1 MKLKGVT
8 ASLERRADWL
18 FSLSDAIFDR
28 PETAFQEYFASELLR
43 DALRREGFEVTEGL
57 GGLPTAFCGRF
68 GAGGP
73 VIGILGEYDALPG
86 MSQQSGV
93 TYPEPVI
100 PGAAGHGCGHNL
112 LGVGSLAA
120 VIAVKDYLE
129 ANRLPGTVIYY
140 GCPGEEG
147 GAGKGFLARA
157 GVFDGVDCVLTWH
170 PASLNTAPP
179 RTSLANRQM
188 LYQFRGI
195 SAHAAAHPERGRSAL
210 DALTLMNTG
219 IQFLREHIP
228 ATAKIHYA
236 VLDAGGTSP
245 NVVQSSASAMY
256 LIREASQE
264 ALEPLVQR
272 VSNVARGA
280 ALMTETEVTVTFVK
294 SCANLI
300 PNRVLSGLL
309 CRNLA
314 QMPLPEYTA
323 EELAL
328 AKTMKETIPTVSPLF
343 SMAKGLGGAYAR
355 FAQEHVDE
363 PIHNILIPE
372 LPIPMVPS
380 TSTDVGDV
388 SWLAPTAEV
397 QICTACSNT
406 SGHTWQRTAQGK
418 SAPAHKGLLQA
429 GRVLAGAA
437 IDLLTDPD
445 LVAQARREWQHQL
458 RGRTYTPMPPEAAP
472 AIPGKG
478 NGER

>member
-1 MKLKGVT
+1 MKISAVT
-8 ASLERRADWL
+8 ASLDRRADWL
-18 FSLSDAIFDR
+18 FSLSDAIFDH
-28 PETAFQEYFASELLR
+28 PETAFQERFAAGLLC
-43 DALRREGFEVTEGL
+43 DALRREGFAVTQGI

-68 GAGGP
+68 GEGKP

-86 MSQQSGV
+86 MSQQPGI
-93 TYPEPVI
+93 TRPEPVTS
-100 PGAAGHGCGHNL
+100 GAAGHGCGHNL

-120 VIAVKDYLE
+120 VIAVKDYLGT
-129 ANRLPGTVIYY
+129 NRLPGTVIYF

-157 GVFDGVDCVLTWH
+157 GVFDGVDCVLAWH

-179 RTSLANRQM
+179 RTSLANQQM
-188 LYQFRGI
+188 LYEFRGI

-256 LIREASQE
+256 LIRETSQDT
-264 ALEPLVQR
+264 LEPLVQR
-272 VSNVARGA
+272 VNQVARGA
-280 ALMTETEVTVTFVK
+280 AMMTETQVNMTFVK

-300 PNRVLSGLL
+300 PNRVLSGVLS
-309 CRNLA
+309 RNLA

-323 EELAL
+323 EELTL
-328 AKTMKETIPTVSPLF
+328 ARAMKETIPTVSPLF
-343 SMAKGLGGAYAR
+343 SMAKRLGGEYAR
-355 FAQEHVDE
+355 FADEHVDE

-372 LPIPMVPS
+372 LSIPMVPS

-397 QICTACSNT
+397 QVCTACSNT
-406 SGHTWQRTAQGK
+406 VGHTWQRTAQGK
-418 SAPAHKGLLQA
+418 SAPAHKGMLQA

-437 IDLLTDPD
+437 IDLLTDPA
-445 LVAQARREWQHQL
+445 LVEESRREWQQQL
-458 RGRTYTPMPPEAAP
+458 HGRTYTPMPPEAAP
-472 AIPGKG
+472 GIPEK
-478 NGER
+478 

>member
-1 MKLKGVT
+1 MKIKAVT
-8 ASLERRADWL
+8 ASIDQRADWL

-28 PETAFQEYFASELLR
+28 PETAFREYFAAGLLC
-43 DALRREGFEVTEGL
+43 DALRRKGFAVTQGI

-68 GAGGP
+68 GEGKP

-86 MSQQSGV
+86 MSQQPGI
-93 TYPEPVI
+93 TRPEPVTS
-100 PGAAGHGCGHNL
+100 GAAGHGCGHNL

-129 ANRLPGTVIYY
+129 ANRLPGTIIYF

-157 GVFDGVDCVLTWH
+157 GVFDGVDCVLAWH

-179 RTSLANRQM
+179 RTSLANQQM
-188 LYQFRGI
+188 LYEFRGI

-256 LIREASQE
+256 LIRETSQDT
-264 ALEPLVQR
+264 LEPLVQR
-272 VSNVARGA
+272 VNQVARGA
-280 ALMTETEVTVTFVK
+280 AMMTETQVNITFVK

-300 PNRVLSGLL
+300 PNRVLSGVLS
-309 CRNLA
+309 RNLA

-328 AKTMKETIPTVSPLF
+328 ARAMKETIPTVSPLF
-343 SMAKGLGGAYAR
+343 SMAKRLGGEYAR
-355 FAQEHVDE
+355 FADEHVDE

-388 SWLAPTAEV
+388 SWLTPTAEV
-397 QICTACSNT
+397 QVCTACSNT
-406 SGHTWQRTAQGK
+406 VGHTWQRTAQGK
-418 SAPAHKGLLQA
+418 SAPAHKGMLQA

-437 IDLLTDPD
+437 IDLLTKPV
-445 LVAQARREWQHQL
+445 LVEEARREWQQQL
-458 RGRTYTPMPPEAAP
+458 HGRTYTPMPPEAVP
-472 AIPGKG
+472 GIPEK
-478 NGER
+478 

>member
-1 MKLKGVT
+1 MKISAVT
-8 ASLERRADWL
+8 ESIDRRADWL
-18 FSLSDAIFDR
+18 FSLSDAIFDH
-28 PETAFQEYFASELLR
+28 PETAFQERFAAGLLCE
-43 DALRREGFEVTEGL
+43 ALRREGFAVTEAI
-57 GGLPTAFCGRF
+57 GGLPTAFRGRF
-68 GAGGP
+68 GEGKP

-86 MSQQSGV
+86 MSQQADA
-93 TYPEPVI
+93 THPEPVT
-100 PGAAGHGCGHNL
+100 PGGAGHGCGHNL
-112 LGVGSLAA
+112 LGVGSLSA

-129 ANRLPGTVIYY
+129 ANRLPGTVIYF

-188 LYQFRGI
+188 LYEFRGV
-195 SAHAAAHPERGRSAL
+195 SAHAAAYPERGRSSL

-228 ATAKIHYA
+228 ATAKLHSA

-245 NVVQSSASAMY
+245 NVVPSSASAMY

-272 VSNVARGA
+272 VNRVAQGA
-280 ALMTETEVTVTFVK
+280 AMMTETEVTITFVK

-300 PNRVLSGLL
+300 PNRVLSGILS
-309 CRNLA
+309 RNLA
-314 QMPLPEYTA
+314 QMPFPEFTA

-328 AKTMKETIPTVSPLF
+328 AQAMKETIPTVSPLF
-343 SMAKGLGGAYAR
+343 AMAKSLGGEYAR
-355 FAQEHVDE
+355 FSDEHVDE

-372 LPIPMVPS
+372 LPIPMTPT

-397 QICTACSNT
+397 QVCTACSNT
-406 SGHTWQRTAQGK
+406 VGHTWQRTAQGK
-418 SAPAHKGLLQA
+418 SAPAHKGMLQA
-429 GRVLAGAA
+429 GKVLAGAA
-437 IDLLTDPD
+437 IDLLTGPQ
-445 LVAQARREWQHQL
+445 LVEDARREWREQL
-458 RGRTYTPMPPEAAP
+458 HGRTYTPMPPEAAP

>member
-1 MKLKGVT
+1 
-8 ASLERRADWL
+8 
-18 FSLSDAIFDR
+18 
-28 PETAFQEYFASELLR
+28 
-43 DALRREGFEVTEGL
+43 
-57 GGLPTAFCGRF
+57 
-68 GAGGP
+68 
-73 VIGILGEYDALPG
+73 
-86 MSQQSGV
+86 
-93 TYPEPVI
+93 
-100 PGAAGHGCGHNL
+100 
-112 LGVGSLAA
+112 
-120 VIAVKDYLE
+120 
-129 ANRLPGTVIYY
+129 
-140 GCPGEEG
+140 
-147 GAGKGFLARA
+147 
-157 GVFDGVDCVLTWH
+157 
-170 PASLNTAPP
+170 
-179 RTSLANRQM
+179 M
-188 LYQFRGI
+188 LYEFRGI

-228 ATAKIHYA
+228 STAKIHYA

-245 NVVQSSASAMY
+245 NVVPSSASAVY

-328 AKTMKETIPTVSPLF
+328 AKAMKETIPTVSPLF

-397 QICTACSNT
+397 QVCTACSNT

-445 LVAQARREWQHQL
+445 LVVQARREWQHQL
-458 RGRTYTPMPPEAAP
+458 RGRTYTPMPPEAVP

>member
-1 MKLKGVT
+1 MKISAVT
-8 ASLERRADWL
+8 ESIDRRADWL
-18 FSLSDAIFDR
+18 FSLSDAIFDH
-28 PETAFQEYFASELLR
+28 PETAFQERFAAGVLCG
-43 DALRREGFEVTEGL
+43 ALRREGFTVTEGL
-57 GGLPTAFCGRF
+57 GSLPTAFCGCF
-68 GAGGP
+68 GEGKP

-86 MSQQSGV
+86 MSQQADA
-93 TYPEPVI
+93 THPEPVI

-129 ANRLPGTVIYY
+129 ANHLSGTVIYF

-179 RTSLANRQM
+179 RTSLANQQM
-188 LYQFRGI
+188 LYEFRGV

-219 IQFLREHIP
+219 VQFLREHIP

-236 VLDAGGTSP
+236 VLDAGGASP
-245 NVVQSSASAMY
+245 NVVPSSASAVY

-272 VSNVARGA
+272 VNRVAQGA
-280 ALMTETEVTVTFVK
+280 AMMTETEVNITFVK

-300 PNRVLSGLL
+300 PNRVLSGILS
-309 CRNLA
+309 RNLA
-314 QMPLPEYTA
+314 RMPFPEYTA
-323 EELAL
+323 GELAS
-328 AKTMKETIPTVSPLF
+328 AQAMRETIPTVSPLF
-343 SMAKGLGGAYAR
+343 AMAKRLGGEYAR
-355 FAQEHVDE
+355 FSDEHVDE

-372 LPIPMVPS
+372 LPIPMTPT

-397 QICTACSNT
+397 QVCTACSNT
-406 SGHTWQRTAQGK
+406 VGHTWQRTAQGK
-418 SAPAHKGLLQA
+418 SAPAHKGMLQA
-429 GRVLAGAA
+429 GKVLAGAA
-437 IDLLTDPD
+437 IDLLSDPQ
-445 LVAQARREWQHQL
+445 LVEDARREWKEQL

-472 AIPGKG
+472 RMPG
-478 NGER
+478 E

>member
-1 MKLKGVT
+1 MT
-8 ASLERRADWL
+8 
-18 FSLSDAIFDR
+18 
-28 PETAFQEYFASELLR
+28 ETI
-43 DALRREGFEVTEGL
+43 
-57 GGLPTAFCGRF
+57 GGLPTAFLGRF
-68 GAGGP
+68 GEGKP

-86 MSQQSGV
+86 MSQQADA
-93 TYPEPVI
+93 THPEPVT
-100 PGAAGHGCGHNL
+100 PGGAGHGCGHNL
-112 LGVGSLAA
+112 LGVGSLSA

-129 ANRLPGTVIYY
+129 ANRLPGTVIYF

-188 LYQFRGI
+188 LYEFRGV

-245 NVVQSSASAMY
+245 NVVPSSASAMY

-272 VSNVARGA
+272 VNRVAQGA
-280 ALMTETEVTVTFVK
+280 AMMTETEVTITFVK

-300 PNRVLSGLL
+300 PNRVLSGILS
-309 CRNLA
+309 RNLA
-314 QMPLPEYTA
+314 QMPFPEFTA

-328 AKTMKETIPTVSPLF
+328 AQAMKETIPTVSPLF
-343 SMAKGLGGAYAR
+343 AMAKSLGGEYAR
-355 FAQEHVDE
+355 FSDEHVDE

-372 LPIPMVPS
+372 LPIPMIPT

-397 QICTACSNT
+397 QVCTACSNT
-406 SGHTWQRTAQGK
+406 VGHTWQRTAQGK
-418 SAPAHKGLLQA
+418 SAPAHRGMLQA
-429 GRVLAGAA
+429 GKALAGAA
-437 IDLLTDPD
+437 IDLLTDPQ
-445 LVAQARREWQHQL
+445 LVEDARREWREQL
-458 RGRTYTPMPPEAAP
+458 HGRTYTPMPPEAAP
-472 AIPGKG
+472 RMPG
-478 NGER
+478 E

>member
-1 MKLKGVT
+1 MKISAVT
-8 ASLERRADWL
+8 ESIDRRADWL
-18 FSLSDAIFDR
+18 FSLSDAIFDH
-28 PETAFQEYFASELLR
+28 PETAFQERFAAGLLCG
-43 DALRREGFEVTEGL
+43 ALRREGFAVTEGL
-57 GGLPTAFCGRF
+57 GSLPTAFCGCF
-68 GAGGP
+68 GEGKP

-86 MSQQSGV
+86 MSQQADA
-93 TYPEPVI
+93 THPEPVI

-129 ANRLPGTVIYY
+129 ANQLPGTVIYF

-179 RTSLANRQM
+179 RTSLANQQM
-188 LYQFRGI
+188 LYEFRGV

-219 IQFLREHIP
+219 VQFLREHIP
-228 ATAKIHYA
+228 STAKIHYA

-245 NVVQSSASAMY
+245 NVVPSSASAVY

-272 VSNVARGA
+272 VNKVAQGA
-280 ALMTETEVTVTFVK
+280 AMMTETEVNITFVK

-300 PNRVLSGLL
+300 PNRVLSGILS
-309 CRNLA
+309 RNLA
-314 QMPLPEYTA
+314 QMPFPEYTA
-323 EELAL
+323 GELAS
-328 AKTMKETIPTVSPLF
+328 AQAMKETIPTVSPLF
-343 SMAKGLGGAYAR
+343 AMAKRLGGEYAR
-355 FAQEHVDE
+355 FSDEHVDE

-372 LPIPMVPS
+372 LPIPMMPT

-397 QICTACSNT
+397 QVCTACSNT
-406 SGHTWQRTAQGK
+406 VGHTWQRTAQGK
-418 SAPAHKGLLQA
+418 SAPAHKGMLQA
-429 GRVLAGAA
+429 GKVLAGAA
-437 IDLLTDPD
+437 IDLLSDPQ
-445 LVAQARREWQHQL
+445 LVEDTRREWQEQL

-472 AIPGKG
+472 RMPG
-478 NGER
+478 E

>member
-1 MKLKGVT
+1 MKISAVT
-8 ASLERRADWL
+8 ESIDRRADWL
-18 FSLSDAIFDR
+18 FSLSDAIFDH
-28 PETAFQEYFASELLR
+28 PETAFQEYFAAELLCG
-43 DALRREGFEVTEGL
+43 ALLREGFTVTEGL
-57 GGLPTAFCGRF
+57 GDLPTAFCGRF
-68 GAGGP
+68 GEGKP

-86 MSQQSGV
+86 MSQRAGV
-93 TYPEPVI
+93 THPEPVEA
-100 PGAAGHGCGHNL
+100 GAAGHGCGHNL

-129 ANRLPGTVIYY
+129 ANRLPGTVIYF

-157 GVFDGVDCVLTWH
+157 GVFDEVDALLAWH

-179 RTSLANRQM
+179 RPSLANQQM
-188 LYQFRGI
+188 LYEFRGV

-245 NVVQSSASAMY
+245 NVVQSSSAMY

-272 VSNVARGA
+272 VNKVAQGA
-280 ALMTETEVTVTFVK
+280 AMMTETEVQITFIK

-300 PNRVLSGLL
+300 PNQTLSQILS
-309 CRNLA
+309 RNLA
-314 QMPLPEYTA
+314 EMPFPEYNA

-328 AKTMKETIPTVSPLF
+328 AQAMKDTIPTVSPF
-343 SMAKGLGGAYAR
+343 FAIARKLGGEYAR
-355 FAQEHVDE
+355 FADEHVDE
-363 PIHNILIPE
+363 PIHNILNPE

-397 QICTACSNT
+397 QVCTACSNT
-406 SGHTWQRTAQGK
+406 VGHTWQRTAQGK
-418 SAPAHKGLLQA
+418 SAPARKGMLHA
-429 GRVLAGAA
+429 GRILAGAA
-437 IDLLTDPD
+437 IDLLTDPN
-445 LVAQARREWQHQL
+445 LVAEARREWQQQL
-458 RGRTYTPMPPEAAP
+458 HGRAYTPMPENAAP
-472 AIPGKG
+472 RIPGGYK
-478 NGER
+478 ER

>member
-1 MKLKGVT
+1 MKISAVT
-8 ASLERRADWL
+8 ESIDRRADWL
-18 FSLSDAIFDR
+18 CSLSDAIFDH
-28 PETAFQEYFASELLR
+28 PETAFQERFAAGLLCE
-43 DALRREGFEVTEGL
+43 ALRREGFAVTEAI

-68 GAGGP
+68 GAGKP

-86 MSQQSGV
+86 MSQRPGV
-93 TYPEPVI
+93 TRSEPVI

-129 ANRLPGTVIYY
+129 ANHLPGTVLYF

-157 GVFDGVDCVLTWH
+157 GVFDGLDAALTWH

-188 LYQFRGI
+188 LYEFRGI

-219 IQFLREHIP
+219 IQFLRERIP
-228 ATAKIHYA
+228 STAKIHYA

-245 NVVQSSASAMY
+245 NVVPSSASAVY

-264 ALEPLVQR
+264 AMEPLVQR
-272 VSNVARGA
+272 VNQVARGA
-280 ALMTETEVTVTFVK
+280 AMMTETEVTITFVK

-300 PNRVLSGLL
+300 PNRVLSGILS
-309 CRNLA
+309 RNLA
-314 QMPLPEYTA
+314 QMPFPEYTA
-323 EELAL
+323 GELAQ
-328 AKTMKETIPTVSPLF
+328 AQAMKETIPTVSPLF
-343 SMAKGLGGAYAR
+343 SMAKRLGGEYAR
-355 FAQEHVDE
+355 FSDEHVDE
-363 PIHNILIPE
+363 PIHNILTPE
-372 LPIPMVPS
+372 LPIPMTPT

-397 QICTACSNT
+397 QVCTACSNT
-406 SGHTWQRTAQGK
+406 VGHTWQRTAQGK
-418 SAPAHKGLLQA
+418 SAPAHKGMLQA
-429 GRVLAGAA
+429 GKVLAGAA
-437 IDLLTDPD
+437 IDLLTDPQ
-445 LVAQARREWQHQL
+445 LVEDARREWQQQL
-458 RGRTYTPMPPEAAP
+458 QGRAYTPMPPEAAP
-472 AIPGKG
+472 GIPGK
-478 NGER
+478 ERKEG

>member
-1 MKLKGVT
+1 MKISAVT
-8 ASLERRADWL
+8 ESIDRRADWL
-18 FSLSDAIFDR
+18 FSLSDAIFDH
-28 PETAFQEYFASELLR
+28 PETAFQERFAAGLLCE
-43 DALRREGFEVTEGL
+43 ALRREGFAVTEAI
-57 GGLPTAFCGRF
+57 GGLPTAFRGRF
-68 GAGGP
+68 GEGKP

-86 MSQQSGV
+86 MSQQADA
-93 TYPEPVI
+93 THPEPVT
-100 PGAAGHGCGHNL
+100 PGGAGHGCGHNL
-112 LGVGSLAA
+112 LGVGSLSA

-129 ANRLPGTVIYY
+129 ANRLPGTVIYF

-188 LYQFRGI
+188 LYEFRGV

-245 NVVQSSASAMY
+245 NVVPSSASAMY

-272 VSNVARGA
+272 VNRVAQGA
-280 ALMTETEVTVTFVK
+280 AMMTETEVTITFVK

-300 PNRVLSGLL
+300 PNRVLSGILS
-309 CRNLA
+309 RNLA
-314 QMPLPEYTA
+314 QMPFPEYTA
-323 EELAL
+323 GELAS
-328 AKTMKETIPTVSPLF
+328 AQAMKETIPTVSPLF
-343 SMAKGLGGAYAR
+343 AMAKRLGGEYAR
-355 FAQEHVDE
+355 FSDEHVDE

-372 LPIPMVPS
+372 LPIPMTPT

-397 QICTACSNT
+397 QVCTACSNT
-406 SGHTWQRTAQGK
+406 VGHTWQRTAQGK
-418 SAPAHKGLLQA
+418 SAPAHKGMLQA
-429 GRVLAGAA
+429 GKVLAGAA
-437 IDLLTDPD
+437 IDLLTDPQ
-445 LVAQARREWQHQL
+445 LVEDARREWQQQL
-458 RGRTYTPMPPEAAP
+458 QGRTYTPMPPEAAP
-472 AIPGKG
+472 RMPGK
-478 NGER
+478 ERKEG

>member
-1 MKLKGVT
+1 MKIKAVT
-8 ASLERRADWL
+8 ESIDRRADWL
-18 FSLSDAIFDR
+18 FSLSDAIFDH
-28 PETAFQEYFASELLR
+28 PETAFQERFAAGLLC
-43 DALRREGFEVTEGL
+43 DALRREGFAVTQGI

-68 GAGGP
+68 GEGKP

-86 MSQQSGV
+86 MSQQPGI
-93 TYPEPVI
+93 TRPEPVTS
-100 PGAAGHGCGHNL
+100 GAAGHGCGHNL

-129 ANRLPGTVIYY
+129 ANRLPGTVIYF

-157 GVFDGVDCVLTWH
+157 GVFDGVDCVLAWH

-179 RTSLANRQM
+179 RTSLANQQM
-188 LYQFRGI
+188 LYEFRGI

-228 ATAKIHYA
+228 STAKIHYA

-245 NVVQSSASAMY
+245 NVVHSSASAMY
-256 LIREASQE
+256 LIRETSQE

-272 VSNVARGA
+272 VNKVAQGA
-280 ALMTETEVTVTFVK
+280 AMMTETEVKITFVK

-300 PNRVLSGLL
+300 PNRVLSGVLS
-309 CRNLA
+309 RNLA
-314 QMPLPEYTA
+314 QMPFPEYTTG
-323 EELAL
+323 ELAS
-328 AKTMKETIPTVSPLF
+328 AQAMKETIPTVSPLF
-343 SMAKGLGGAYAR
+343 SMAKSLGGEYAR
-355 FAQEHVDE
+355 FSDEHVDE

-372 LPIPMVPS
+372 LPIPMIPT

-397 QICTACSNT
+397 QVCTACSNT
-406 SGHTWQRTAQGK
+406 VGHTWQRTAQGK
-418 SAPAHKGLLQA
+418 SAPAHKGMLQA
-429 GRVLAGAA
+429 GKALAGAA
-437 IDLLTDPD
+437 IDLLTDPQ
-445 LVAQARREWQHQL
+445 LVEDARREWREQL
-458 RGRTYTPMPPEAAP
+458 HGRTYTPMPPEAVP
-472 AIPGKG
+472 GIPEK
-478 NGER
+478 

>member
-1 MKLKGVT
+1 MKISAVT
-8 ASLERRADWL
+8 ESIDRRADWL
-18 FSLSDAIFDR
+18 FSLSDAIFDH
-28 PETAFQEYFASELLR
+28 PETAFQERFAAGLLCE
-43 DALRREGFEVTEGL
+43 ALRREGFTVTEGL
-57 GGLPTAFCGRF
+57 GSLPTAFCGCF
-68 GAGGP
+68 GEGKP

-86 MSQQSGV
+86 MSQQADV
-93 TYPEPVI
+93 THPEPVI

-129 ANRLPGTVIYY
+129 ANHLPGTVLYF

-179 RTSLANRQM
+179 RTSLANQQM
-188 LYQFRGI
+188 LYEFRGV

-219 IQFLREHIP
+219 VQFLREHIP

-245 NVVQSSASAMY
+245 NVVPSSASAVY

-272 VSNVARGA
+272 VNKVAQGA
-280 ALMTETEVTVTFVK
+280 AMMTETEVNITLVK

-300 PNRVLSGLL
+300 PNRVLSGILS
-309 CRNLA
+309 RNLA
-314 QMPLPEYTA
+314 RMPFPEYTA
-323 EELAL
+323 GELAS
-328 AKTMKETIPTVSPLF
+328 AQAMKETIPTVSPLF
-343 SMAKGLGGAYAR
+343 AMAKRLGGEYAR
-355 FAQEHVDE
+355 FSDEHVDE

-372 LPIPMVPS
+372 LPIPMMPT

-397 QICTACSNT
+397 QVCTACSNT
-406 SGHTWQRTAQGK
+406 VGHTWQRTAQGK
-418 SAPAHKGLLQA
+418 SAPAHKGMLQA
-429 GRVLAGAA
+429 GKVLAGAA
-437 IDLLTDPD
+437 IDLLSDPQ
-445 LVAQARREWQHQL
+445 LVEDTRREWQEQL
-458 RGRTYTPMPPEAAP
+458 HGRTYTPMPPEAAP
-472 AIPGKG
+472 RMPG
-478 NGER
+478 E